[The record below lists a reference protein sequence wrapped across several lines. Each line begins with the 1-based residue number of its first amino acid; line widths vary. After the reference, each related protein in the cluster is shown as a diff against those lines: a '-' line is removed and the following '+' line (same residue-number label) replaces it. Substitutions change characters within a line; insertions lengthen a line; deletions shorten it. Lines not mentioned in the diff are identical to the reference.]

1 MILCATVDM
10 GELKKDI
17 AKEALGSFV
26 ELLSSAPGSIDV
38 ADRIQ
43 KSYQAVKQELKC
55 EGVYWSS
62 LGGTVRAL
70 TVLHADSL

>member
-1 MILCATVDM
+1 
-10 GELKKDI
+10 
-17 AKEALGSFV
+17 
-26 ELLSSAPGSIDV
+26 
-38 ADRIQ
+38 ADSIQ

>member
-1 MILCATVDM
+1 MILCATVDI

-38 ADRIQ
+38 ADSIH
-43 KSYQAVKQELKC
+43 KSYQAVKQESKC
-55 EGVYWSS
+55 EGVY
-62 LGGTVRAL
+62 
-70 TVLHADSL
+70 